1 MKHISKELKLFLLLA
16 EAATFAEQESLHDE
30 PSLFGVTDG
39 KAVGTYLEHKFIA
52 FLSSKYSFQQG
63 NSASGIDIP
72 SLNIDIKVT
81 SYHQPQSSCPYKSA
95 RQKIYGLG
103 YGLLVFVYDKKD
115 DEANRTSRLNIL
127 YTVYVERELTADY
140 QMTKGILQIVEK
152 NGNID
157 DLMAFLQDRNLPVDD
172 IQAKSIAEEIL
183 INPPILGYLTI
194 SNALQWRLQYG
205 RVISEAGN
213 VKGIHRLR

>member
-1 MKHISKELKLFLLLA
+1 
-16 EAATFAEQESLHDE
+16 
-30 PSLFGVTDG
+30 
-39 KAVGTYLEHKFIA
+39 VGTYLEHKFVA
-52 FLSSKYSFQQG
+52 YLDSKFIFQHG

-81 SYHQPQSSCPYKSA
+81 SFHQPQSSCPFKSA

-103 YGLLVFVYDKKD
+103 YGLLVFVYDKTD
-115 DEANRTSRLNIL
+115 DEANRTASLNIL
-127 YTVYVERELTADY
+127 HTVFIESELTADY
-140 QMTKGILQIVEK
+140 QTTIGILQILER
-152 NGNID
+152 NGNTD
-157 DLMAFLQDRNLPVDD
+157 DLIAFLQDRNLPVDD

-205 RVISEAGN
+205 RVINGAGN
-213 VKGIHRLR
+213 IEGIHRLR